1 MKLLKRES
9 LILIQDILKL
19 KFFFGADYRKE
30 TIVEADERLR

>member
-9 LILIQDILKL
+9 LILICKTFLKVE
-19 KFFFGADYRKE
+19 ADYRKE